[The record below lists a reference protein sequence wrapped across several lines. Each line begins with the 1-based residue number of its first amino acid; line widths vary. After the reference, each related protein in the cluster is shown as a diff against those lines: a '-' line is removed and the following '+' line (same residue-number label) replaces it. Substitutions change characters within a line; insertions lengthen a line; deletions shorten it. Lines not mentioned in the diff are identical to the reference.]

1 MSQTFPLHDARILGT
16 PDVPVSLRPD
26 GSSITLDSA
35 RAPHVQATVS
45 LAIEDWPLLDD
56 LDPRDSRRMVVETW
70 ADSALQPVY
79 SAWAERRRN
88 LVPVP
93 QPTVYA
99 GSGWAAAAG
108 SIAEPGW
115 IGATI
120 NTTTTGYVFT
130 DGAEEPINVGD
141 VVTMTVT
148 YKVTA
153 LGAGSTA
160 THVRAVAHR
169 RTGNVY
175 FTPTLAEMQA
185 QQTLRP
191 IVVGQEETVTFRW
204 TATQAMPAGDLDIAL
219 TTAANQ
225 GAFANVTGGF
235 SWRATRVLIERG
247 ATSGE
252 FFDGSTAAPDDLTRY
267 RWTAGANAS
276 PSVEEARTVV
286 AHQRVP
292 VGDPRTFDLGIRS
305 ARPDWDAGTVV
316 VSLASDEALLDD
328 FAPLYD
334 FPFGAE
340 YDFNITLQDVVSHV
354 LNRALGA
361 VLEPGDEDMDIT
373 PKFEAVNMIRNP
385 AVVGST
391 LNWSPGGGC
400 TISFVGAGSSGYV
413 RVAPS
418 VASGAVFACDT
429 TKWNLNCTPGHWYSF
444 SLTARAESN
453 GGMGYLVI
461 RWLDANNDII
471 AESSAGAFPTPIDQ
485 ATLRLTVS
493 GRAPSNAVKA
503 APYFRFTVNRIYR
516 LDTASLFDTTA
527 DWYIPYFSGGD
538 APTDGYTFH
547 FEGPSN
553 DSPSVRTPDFERAPE
568 LLVWKAGVSGLAFLA
583 PIVQSVGRR
592 LVCDEQRRW
601 TLRPEEYRADGTQTY
616 REGVN
621 ITAGNAELSRDDDD
635 WFDGA
640 VFLYSWPDRYG
651 VEQERADVYPT
662 TGSPTKVIRREIA
675 APFPGPGRAEYAVR
689 RAQGRGRVATVTARA
704 TWEERTEQ
712 SLSIGLAGAPILTGI
727 ANSVTFD
734 LGENTVTVSSRTV
747 ETEPAAWVLI
757 PTGER
762 WIDSP
767 VGESWTEEIING

>member
-35 RAPHVQATVS
+35 RAPHVQGTVS

-70 ADSALQPVY
+70 ADSELQPVY
-79 SAWAERRRN
+79 GPWSEKRRN
-88 LVPVP
+88 LFLAPRFGSAWGYTNSTAVVTDGVAEV
-93 QPTVYA
+93 TV
-99 GSGWAAAAG
+99 
-108 SIAEPGW
+108 
-115 IGATI
+115 GATAPTSNWVI
-120 NTTTTGYVFT
+120 PTQTFPFAVGEKLSAGYEVENIGTSPMTVRVAIWNNASYAYGESTAIAPGERKRVMIQGLTFTTGSYFQ
-130 DGAEEPINVGD
+130 AR
-141 VVTMTVT
+141 
-148 YKVTA
+148 
-153 LGAGSTA
+153 L
-160 THVRAVAHR
+160 HAVAMSPGAKAR
-169 RTGNVY
+169 ISQ
-175 FTPTLAEMQA
+175 PMAEKAATL
-185 QQTLRP
+185 
-191 IVVGQEETVTFRW
+191 
-204 TATQAMPAGDLDIAL
+204 GDY
-219 TTAANQ
+219 
-225 GAFANVTGGF
+225 
-235 SWRATRVLIERG
+235 
-247 ATSGE
+247 
-252 FFDGSTAAPDDLTRY
+252 FDGGTEAPDALTRY
-267 RWTAGANAS
+267 RWLSATNNSA
-276 PSVEEARTVV
+276 SVEETRVLLG
-286 AHQRVP
+286 HQRVP
-292 VGDPRTFDLGIRS
+292 VGDPRTFNLGIRS
-305 ARPDWDAGTVV
+305 ARPDWDTGTVT

-328 FAPLYD
+328 YSPLSD

-340 YDFNITLQDVVSHV
+340 YQTSITLHDVVSHV

-361 VLEPGDEDMDIT
+361 VLEPGDTDVDIT

-413 RVAPS
+413 RVAP
-418 VASGAVFACDT
+418 AGATGAVFACDT
-429 TKWNLNCTPGHWYSF
+429 AKWNLNCTPGNWYSF
-444 SLTARAESN
+444 SLTARAETA
-453 GGMGYLVI
+453 GGRGFVVI
-461 RWLDANNDII
+461 RWLDANNDTIS
-471 AESSAGAFPTPIDQ
+471 ESTGSAFPQPIDL
-485 ATLRLTVS
+485 ATVPLTIS

-503 APYFRFTVNRIYR
+503 APYFRFTTNRIYR
-516 LDTASLFDTTA
+516 LDMASLVDTTDA
-527 DWYIPYFSGGD
+527 WVIPPFSGGD
-538 APTDGYTFH
+538 APADGYTYH
-547 FEGPSN
+547 FEGPAN
-553 DSPSVRTPDFERAPE
+553 DSPSVRTPLVERSPD
-568 LLVWKAGVSGLAFLA
+568 LFVWKAGVSGLAFLA

-621 ITAGNAELSRDDDD
+621 ITAGDAELSRDDDD

-640 VFLYSWPDRYG
+640 VFLYSWQDRYG
-651 VEQERADVYPT
+651 VEQERADVYPA

-689 RAQGRGRVATVTARA
+689 RAQGRGRVATVSARA

-727 ANSVTFD
+727 ANSVAFD
-734 LGENTVTVSSRTV
+734 LGQNTVTVSSRTV
-747 ETEPAAWVLI
+747 ETDPSAWVLI
-757 PTGER
+757 PDGER

>member
-35 RAPHVQATVS
+35 RAPHVQGTVS

-79 SAWAERRRN
+79 GPWSERRKNWHTNPANGGTVSGGLALGNSAYSAASGAGVSSVDGAWQEIAATSLPTASSSRYGFRRSFAVAAATNALITIKLTARGVAALPSN
-88 LVPVP
+88 LRAR
-93 QPTVYA
+93 VYA
-99 GSGWAAAAG
+99 D
-108 SIAEPGW
+108 
-115 IGATI
+115 
-120 NTTTTGYVFT
+120 FT
-130 DGAEEPINVGD
+130 DGATFRGTLQAFLTDGE
-141 VVTMTVT
+141 VTVS
-148 YKVTA
+148 
-153 LGAGSTA
+153 GRFPAG
-160 THVRAVAHR
+160 
-169 RTGNVY
+169 
-175 FTPTLAEMQA
+175 PT
-185 QQTLRP
+185 TN
-191 IVVGQEETVTFRW
+191 VTFYVW
-204 TATQAMPAGDLDIAL
+204 LDAASGSYSGSAKIGVTDAL
-219 TTAANQ
+219 VEV
-225 GAFANVTGGF
+225 GASVEPSFN
-235 SWRATRVLIERG
+235 
-247 ATSGE
+247 
-252 FFDGSTAAPDDLTRY
+252 GSSPAPDAFTRY
-267 RWTAGANAS
+267 RWLSATNNSA
-276 PSVEEARTVV
+276 SVEETRVLLG
-286 AHQRVP
+286 HQRVP
-292 VGDPRTFDLGIRS
+292 VGDPRTFNLGIRS

-334 FPFGAE
+334 FPFGPE
-340 YDFNITLQDVVSHV
+340 YDFNITLHDVVSHV

-418 VASGAVFACDT
+418 GASGAVFACDT

-471 AESSAGAFPTPIDQ
+471 AESSGGAFPTPIDQ
-485 ATLRLTVS
+485 DTLRLTVS

-640 VFLYSWPDRYG
+640 VFLYSWQDRYG

-712 SLSIGLAGAPILTGI
+712 SLSIRLAGAPILTGI

-757 PTGER
+757 PDGER